1 MKNNQPLAIIG
12 GYDMIS
18 KAFFTESKKINNN
31 SIFINLNNNNKVKH
45 KKIYN
50 YKIFQL
56 NKIFKTLK
64 FNKIKNILFLGKVD
78 RPNLS
83 QIKNDGE
90 IEKYYSI
97 LLNSYQ
103 QGDGKILSSVLEI
116 FIQNGFKIISPREVS
131 KSFFFNTEELDEL
144 NYNKDVIDVDKSKKL
159 LNEISKFDNAQA
171 IVCISGY
178 IIAIEAAEG
187 TDNLLNR
194 VFDVRKN
201 LNQLK
206 FKAGLLTKIPKKSQS
221 KLVDLPVIGVKTLRL
236 IKRANLNGIAIYPK
250 YTLIHEKRKVL
261 QYAKKYELKIY
272 DAGQ

>member
-1 MKNNQPLAIIG
+1 MKNNQSLAIIG

-18 KAFFTESKKINNN
+18 KAFFTECKKFNNN
-31 SIFINLNNNNKVKH
+31 SIFINLNNNQIKN

-50 YKIFQL
+50 FKIFQL
-56 NKIFKTLK
+56 KKIFETLK
-64 FNKIKNILFLGKVD
+64 INKIKTLLFLGKIN

-83 QIKNDGE
+83 HFKNDGE
-90 IEKYYSI
+90 IEKYIPI

-144 NYNKDVIDVDKSKKL
+144 NSNRDAIDVDKSKKL

-171 IVCISGY
+171 VVCVSGY

-206 FKAGLLTKIPKKSQS
+206 FKAGILVKIPKKSQS
-221 KLVDLPVIGVKTLRL
+221 KLVDLPVIGLNTLRL
-236 IKRANLNGIAIYPK
+236 IKKANLNGIAIYPK
-250 YTLIHEKRKVL
+250 HTLIHEKRKVL

-272 DAGQ
+272 DAAQ

>member
-1 MKNNQPLAIIG
+1 MKNNQSLAIIG

-18 KAFFTESKKINNN
+18 KAFFAECKKFNDN
-31 SIFINLNNNNKVKH
+31 SIFINLNNNQIKN

-50 YKIFQL
+50 FKIFQL
-56 NKIFKTLK
+56 KKIFDTLRINKINTL
-64 FNKIKNILFLGKVD
+64 LFLGKIN

-83 QIKNDGE
+83 NFKNDGE
-90 IEKYYSI
+90 IEKYIPI

-116 FIQNGFKIISPREVS
+116 FIQNGFRIISPREVS
-131 KSFFFNTEELDEL
+131 KSFFLNTEELDEL
-144 NYNKDVIDVDKSKKL
+144 NYNKDAIDVDKSKKL
-159 LNEISKFDNAQA
+159 LNKISKFDNAQS
-171 IVCISGY
+171 IVCVSGY

-206 FKAGLLTKIPKKSQS
+206 FKAGILVKIPKKSQS
-221 KLVDLPVIGVKTLRL
+221 KLVDLPVIGLNTLRL
-236 IKRANLNGIAIYPK
+236 IKKANLNGVAIYPK
-250 YTLIHEKRKVL
+250 HTLIHEKGKVL

-272 DAGQ
+272 DAAQ

>member
-1 MKNNQPLAIIG
+1 MKDSQPLAIIG

-31 SIFINLNNNNKVKH
+31 SIFINLNNNKVKN

-64 FNKIKNILFLGKVD
+64 FNKIKNLLFLGKVD

-83 QIKNDGE
+83 HIKNDGE
-90 IEKYYSI
+90 IEKYI
-97 LLNSYQ
+97 PLLLNSYQ

-201 LNQLK
+201 LKQLK
-206 FKAGLLTKIPKKSQS
+206 FKSGILVKIPKKSQS
-221 KLVDLPVIGVKTLRL
+221 KLVDLPVIGLNTLRL
-236 IKRANLNGIAIYPK
+236 IRRANLNGLAIYPK
-250 YTLIHEKRKVL
+250 HTLIHEKRKVL
-261 QYAKKYELKIY
+261 QYANKYELKIY

>member
-1 MKNNQPLAIIG
+1 MKDSQPLAIIG

-31 SIFINLNNNNKVKH
+31 SIFINLNNNKVKN

-56 NKIFKTLK
+56 NKIFETLK
-64 FNKIKNILFLGKVD
+64 INKIKNLLFLGKIN

-83 QIKNDGE
+83 HFKNDGE
-90 IEKYYSI
+90 IEKYI
-97 LLNSYQ
+97 PLLLNSYQ

-116 FIQNGFKIISPREVS
+116 FIQNGFKIISPRKVS

-171 IVCISGY
+171 VVCISGY
-178 IIAIEAAEG
+178 IIAIEAVEG

-206 FKAGLLTKIPKKSQS
+206 NKAGMLIKIPKKNQS
-221 KLVDLPVIGVKTLRL
+221 KLVDLPVIGLKTLKL
-236 IKRANLNGIAIYPK
+236 VKKANLNGIAINPK
-250 YTLIHEKRKVL
+250 LTIIDDKEKFL
-261 QYAKKYELKIY
+261 EFALTHALKIY
-272 DAGQ
+272 KI

>member
-1 MKNNQPLAIIG
+1 MKNNQSLAIIG

-18 KAFFTESKKINNN
+18 KAFFTECKKLNGN
-31 SIFINLNNNNKVKH
+31 SIFININNNKIKSN
-45 KKIYN
+45 KIYN
-50 YKIFQL
+50 FKIFQL
-56 NKIFKTLK
+56 KKIFETLRI
-64 FNKIKNILFLGKVD
+64 NKIKNLLFLGKIK

-83 QIKNDGE
+83 HFKHDGE
-90 IEKYYSI
+90 IEKYLPI

-103 QGDGKILSSVLEI
+103 HGDGKILSSVLEI
-116 FIQNGFKIISPREVS
+116 FNQNGFKIISPREVS

-144 NYNKDVIDVDKSKKL
+144 NSNNDVIDIDKSKKL

-171 IVCISGY
+171 VVCVRGY

-206 FKAGLLTKIPKKSQS
+206 FKDGILVKIPKKRQS
-221 KLVDLPVIGVKTLRL
+221 KLVDLPVIGLNTLRL
-236 IKRANLNGIAIYPK
+236 IKKANLNGIAIYPK
-250 YTLIHEKRKVL
+250 HTLIHEKIKVL

-272 DAGQ
+272 DAAQ

>member
-1 MKNNQPLAIIG
+1 MKDSQPLAIIG

-31 SIFINLNNNNKVKH
+31 SIFINLNNNKIKN

-56 NKIFKTLK
+56 NKIFETLK
-64 FNKIKNILFLGKVD
+64 INKIKNLLFLGKIN

-83 QIKNDGE
+83 QVKNDGE
-90 IEKYYSI
+90 IEKYI
-97 LLNSYQ
+97 PLLLNSYQ

-116 FIQNGFKIISPREVS
+116 FTQNGFKIISPIEIS
-131 KSFFFNTEELDEL
+131 KSFFFNTVELDEL
-144 NYNKDVIDVDKSKKL
+144 NNYKDVIDINKSKKL

-171 IVCISGY
+171 VVCISGY
-178 IIAIEAAEG
+178 IIAIEAVEG

-206 FKAGLLTKIPKKSQS
+206 NKAGMLIKIPKKNQS
-221 KLVDLPVIGVKTLRL
+221 KLVDLPVIGLNTLRL
-236 IKRANLNGIAIYPK
+236 IKKANLNGIAIYPK
-250 YTLIHEKRKVL
+250 YTLVHEKIKVL
-261 QYAKKYELKIY
+261 HYAKKYDLKIY
-272 DAGQ
+272 DATK

>member
-18 KAFFTESKKINNN
+18 KAFFTECKKFNDN
-31 SIFINLNNNNKVKH
+31 SIFINLNNNQIKN

-50 YKIFQL
+50 FKIFQL
-56 NKIFKTLK
+56 RKIFETLEI
-64 FNKIKNILFLGKVD
+64 NKIKTLLFLGKIN

-83 QIKNDGE
+83 HFKNDGE
-90 IEKYYSI
+90 IEKYIPI

-116 FIQNGFKIISPREVS
+116 FIQNGFKIISPRAVS
-131 KSFFFNTEELDEL
+131 KSFFFDTEDLDEL
-144 NYNKDVIDVDKSKKL
+144 NSNRDAIDVNKSKKI
-159 LNEISKFDNAQA
+159 LNEISKFDNAQSA
-171 IVCISGY
+171 VCVSGY

-201 LNQLK
+201 LKQLK
-206 FKAGLLTKIPKKSQS
+206 FKAGILVKIPKKSQS
-221 KLVDLPVIGVKTLRL
+221 KLVDLPVIGLETFRL
-236 IKRANLNGIAIYPK
+236 IKKANLNGIAIYPK
-250 YTLIHEKRKVL
+250 YTLVHEKKKVL
-261 QYAKKYELKIY
+261 EYANKHELKIY
-272 DAGQ
+272 DAAQ

>member
-1 MKNNQPLAIIG
+1 MKNSQPLAIIG

-31 SIFINLNNNNKVKH
+31 SIFINLNNNKVKN

-56 NKIFKTLK
+56 NKIFETLK
-64 FNKIKNILFLGKVD
+64 INKIKNLLFLGKIN

-90 IEKYYSI
+90 IEKYI
-97 LLNSYQ
+97 PLLLNSYQ

-116 FIQNGFKIISPREVS
+116 FTQNGFKIISPIEIS
-131 KSFFFNTEELDEL
+131 NSFFFNTVELDEL
-144 NYNKDVIDVDKSKKL
+144 NDYKDVIDIDKSKKL

-171 IVCISGY
+171 VVCISGY
-178 IIAIEAAEG
+178 IIAIEAVEG

-206 FKAGLLTKIPKKSQS
+206 NKAGMLIKIPKKNQS
-221 KLVDLPVIGVKTLRL
+221 KLIDLPVIGLNTLRL
-236 IKRANLNGIAIYPK
+236 IKKANLNGIAIYPK
-250 YTLIHEKRKVL
+250 YTLVHQKIKVL
-261 QYAKKYELKIY
+261 QYAKKYDLKIY
-272 DAGQ
+272 DATK

>member
-1 MKNNQPLAIIG
+1 MKNNQSLAIIG

-18 KAFFTESKKINNN
+18 KAFFIECKKLNDN
-31 SIFINLNNNNKVKH
+31 SIFINLNNNQVKN

-50 YKIFQL
+50 LKIFQL
-56 NKIFKTLK
+56 KKIFETLK
-64 FNKIKNILFLGKVD
+64 INKIKTLLFLGKIN
-78 RPNLS
+78 RPDLS
-83 QIKNDGE
+83 HFKNDGE
-90 IEKYYSI
+90 IEKYI
-97 LLNSYQ
+97 PKLLNSYQ

-116 FIQNGFKIISPREVS
+116 FNQNGFKIISPREVS

-144 NYNKDVIDVDKSKKL
+144 NFNKDAIDIDKSKKL

-171 IVCISGY
+171 VVCVSGY

-206 FKAGLLTKIPKKSQS
+206 FKDGILVKIPKKSQS
-221 KLVDLPVIGVKTLRL
+221 KLVDLPVIGLNTLRL
-236 IKRANLNGIAIYPK
+236 IKKANLNGIAIYPK

-272 DAGQ
+272 DAAL

>member
-1 MKNNQPLAIIG
+1 MKYNQSLAIIG
-12 GYDMIS
+12 GYEMIS
-18 KAFFTESKKINNN
+18 KEFFTECKKLNSN
-31 SIFINLNNNNKVKH
+31 SIFININNNKIKGN
-45 KKIYN
+45 KIYN
-50 YKIFQL
+50 LKIFQL
-56 NKIFKTLK
+56 KKIFETLRI
-64 FNKIKNILFLGKVD
+64 NKIKNLLFLGKIK

-83 QIKNDGE
+83 HFKRDGE
-90 IEKYYSI
+90 IEKYIPI

-116 FIQNGFKIISPREVS
+116 FIQNGFRIISPREVS
-131 KSFFFNTEELDEL
+131 KSFFLNTEELDEL
-144 NYNKDVIDVDKSKKL
+144 NYNKDAIDVDKSKKL
-159 LNEISKFDNAQA
+159 LNKISKFDNAQS
-171 IVCISGY
+171 IVCVSGY

-206 FKAGLLTKIPKKSQS
+206 FKDGILVKIPKKSQS
-221 KLVDLPVIGVKTLRL
+221 KLVDLPVIGLNTLKL
-236 IKRANLNGIAIYPK
+236 IKKANLNGIAIYPK

-272 DAGQ
+272 DAAQ

>member
-1 MKNNQPLAIIG
+1 MKDSQPLAIIG

-18 KAFFTESKKINNN
+18 KALFLEIKKNNNN
-31 SIFINLNNNNKVKH
+31 SIFINLNNNKIEI

-50 YKIFQL
+50 FKIFQL
-56 NKIFKTLK
+56 RKIFETLK
-64 FNKIKNILFLGKVD
+64 KNKIKNLLFLGKIN

-83 QIKNDGE
+83 YLKYDGE
-90 IEKYYSI
+90 IEKYIPI

-116 FIQNGFKIISPREVS
+116 FIQNGFKIISPRDVS
-131 KSFFFNTEELDEL
+131 KSLFFDTEELDEL
-144 NYNKDVIDVDKSKKL
+144 NSNKDIIDVDKSKKL

-171 IVCISGY
+171 VVSINGY

-206 FKAGLLTKIPKKSQS
+206 FKAGLLTKIPKKNQS
-221 KLVDLPVIGVKTLRL
+221 KLIDLPVIGLKTLRF
-236 IKRANLNGIAIYPK
+236 IKKANLNGIAIHPK
-250 YTLIHEKRKVL
+250 YTLVHEKIKVL
-261 QYAKKYELKIY
+261 QYAKKYDLKIY
-272 DAGQ
+272 NAA

>member
-1 MKNNQPLAIIG
+1 MKNSQPLAIIG

-31 SIFINLNNNNKVKH
+31 SIFINLNNNKVKN

-56 NKIFKTLK
+56 NKIFETLK
-64 FNKIKNILFLGKVD
+64 INKIKNLLFLGKIN

-83 QIKNDGE
+83 QVKNDGE
-90 IEKYYSI
+90 IEKYI
-97 LLNSYQ
+97 PLLLNSYQ

-116 FIQNGFKIISPREVS
+116 FTQNGFKIISPIEIS
-131 KSFFFNTEELDEL
+131 KSFFFNTVELDEL
-144 NYNKDVIDVDKSKKL
+144 NNYKDVIDINKSKKL

-171 IVCISGY
+171 VVCISGY
-178 IIAIEAAEG
+178 IIAIEAVEG

-206 FKAGLLTKIPKKSQS
+206 NKAGMLIKIPKKNQS
-221 KLVDLPVIGVKTLRL
+221 KLVDLPVIGLNTLRL
-236 IKRANLNGIAIYPK
+236 IKKANLNGIAIYPK
-250 YTLIHEKRKVL
+250 YTLVHEKIKIL
-261 QYAKKYELKIY
+261 QYAKKYDLKIY
-272 DAGQ
+272 DATK

>member
-1 MKNNQPLAIIG
+1 MKNNQPIAIIG

-18 KAFFTESKKINNN
+18 KDFFTESKISNNN
-31 SIFINLNNNNKVKH
+31 SIFINLNNNKINDKN
-45 KKIYN
+45 IYN
-50 YKIFQL
+50 FRIFQL
-56 NKIFKTLK
+56 KKIFDTLK
-64 FNKIKNILFLGKVD
+64 INKIKNLLFLGKIN

-83 QIKNDGE
+83 NFKNDGE
-90 IEKYYSI
+90 IEKYIPI

-103 QGDGKILSSVLEI
+103 QGDGKVLSTVLEI

-131 KSFFFNTEELDEL
+131 KSSFFNIKELDEL
-144 NYNKDVIDVDKSKKL
+144 YSNKDINDVNKSKKL

-171 IVCISGY
+171 VVCINGY

-206 FKAGLLTKIPKKSQS
+206 IKSGILAKLPKKSQS
-221 KLVDLPVIGVKTLRL
+221 KLVDLPVIGLNTLRL
-236 IKRANLNGIAIYPK
+236 IKKANLNGIAIYSK
-250 YTLIHEKRKVL
+250 YTLVHEKIKVL
-261 QYAKKYELKIY
+261 KYAKKHDLKIY
-272 DAGQ
+272 DAT